1 MNMNK
6 FLNPFEYLSLRKT
19 LCWGIAALILVSI
32 FMWQAGLRLSS
43 LTQVNFAGDMLW
55 VATVRQIVAWLLFA
69 VLLYAAGVMLSGSKI
84 RFWDVAADN
93 LLARIPFDVS
103 LLIFAVP
110 RWRGV
115 MAAVADGNI
124 NTAMQYMGTLMVTGV
139 LSLVFFLW
147 YLYWS
152 YKAFAVST
160 NVRNGRGVAAFAVCF
175 VAAYAA
181 SMYLLPM
188 I

>member
-1 MNMNK
+1 MDMKK
-6 FLNPFEYLSLRKT
+6 FVNPFEHMSLRKT
-19 LCWGIAALILVSI
+19 LCWGIAALILISI
-32 FMWQAGLRLSS
+32 FMWQTGLRLSS

-55 VATVRQIVAWLLFA
+55 AATARQVAAWLLFA
-69 VLLYAAGVMLSGSKI
+69 VLLYAAGVLLSKSKV
-84 RFWDVAADN
+84 RFRDVAAGN
-93 LLARIPFDVS
+93 LFARIPFDVS

-124 NTAMQYMGTLMVTGV
+124 NTAMQYMGALMVTGL
-139 LSLVFFLW
+139 LSLVFFVW

-152 YKAFAVST
+152 YKAFAVAA
-160 NVRNGRGVAAFAVCF
+160 NVRNGKGVAAFAVCF

-181 SMYLLPM
+181 SMYLLPL